1 MKNGLLICGLF
12 TAALLA
18 TGCANLKP
26 WERELHAR
34 EEMAWDP
41 DPLQSQ
47 LRAHIYFS
55 KEATLPG
62 GSAGGGGCGCN

>member
-1 MKNGLLICGLF
+1 MRGWIAGGLVV
-12 TAALLA
+12 TALLA
-18 TGCANLKP
+18 TGCANVKP

>member
-1 MKNGLLICGLF
+1 MRRAVAAGLTL
-12 TAALLA
+12 AALCCV
-18 TGCANLKP
+18 GCTNVRP

-34 EEMAWDP
+34 EEMAWTP
-41 DPLQSQ
+41 DPLEAQH
-47 LRAHIYFS
+47 RAHVYFS

>member
-1 MKNGLLICGLF
+1 MRRVLAGALVL
-12 TAALLA
+12 AALSCA
-18 TGCANLKP
+18 GCANVRP
-26 WERELHAR
+26 WEREIHAR

-41 DPLQSQ
+41 DPLAAQE
-47 LRAHIYFS
+47 RAHIYFS